1 MQKGIKILK
10 SKKQI
15 ANPNGLWQLTN
26 KGIDEAK
33 RIVRAHNLWE
43 LYMENFMQIQ
53 PDHVHDSAESIEHI
67 LTPELEAEL
76 LKKMESKIG
85 DIENLNKPTD

>member
-1 MQKGIKILK
+1 MKRKSILANSNDLWVLTKKGIH
-10 SKKQI
+10 
-15 ANPNGLWQLTN
+15 
-26 KGIDEAK
+26 EAK
-33 RIVRAHNLWE
+33 KIIRAHNLWE

-76 LKKMESKIG
+76 LKQIGSKIG
-85 DIENLNKPTD
+85 AIDNLNKPKD